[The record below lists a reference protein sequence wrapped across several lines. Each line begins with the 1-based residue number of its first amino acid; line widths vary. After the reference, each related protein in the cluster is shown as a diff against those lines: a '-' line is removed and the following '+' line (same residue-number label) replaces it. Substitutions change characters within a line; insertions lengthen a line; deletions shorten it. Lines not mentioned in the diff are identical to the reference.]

1 MNHLAMSAVLRSGT
15 DEPSGAG
22 TQGAVAAAVT
32 AVERCLAEAYDRGDS
47 HGVRLLHAVLGLL
60 AALPGGDGPAAVR
73 R

>member
-1 MNHLAMSAVLRSGT
+1 MNHLAMAAALRSGT
-15 DEPSGAG
+15 DGSSGTE

-32 AVERCLAEAYDRGDS
+32 AVERCLAEAYDRGDT

-60 AALPGGDGPAAVR
+60 AALPGGDGSAAVR